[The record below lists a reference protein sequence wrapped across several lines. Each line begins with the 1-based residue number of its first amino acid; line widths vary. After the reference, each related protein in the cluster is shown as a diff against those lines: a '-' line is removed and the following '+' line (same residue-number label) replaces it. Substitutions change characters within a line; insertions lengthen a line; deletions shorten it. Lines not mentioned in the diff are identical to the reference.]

1 MTSAASR
8 RSVRFLYVALIVA
21 AVAALGRGEPSAQSA
36 PPPLYGL
43 TPIGV
48 LGGSQ
53 SAAYDISPYG
63 GVIVGRAQ
71 TAGGAYHAFV
81 EGYDPRTDI
90 GALGGTD
97 STAFG
102 ASSSLAVGQAQTAG
116 GQYHAF
122 TFHPRTKAK
131 VDLGTLGGTWSAAY
145 DASDEIVV
153 GDRGSPATRA
163 CGRFNTRTER
173 CRRSPSISAVTARA
187 RRQPRRRHRRPG
199 LHRRQRV
206 VPPLSTEQRCDDVAR
221 PGQPQRYRQPHQ

>member
-1 MTSAASR
+1 MRTASTGASFLRASCARSRTRRIKTGELHHDQRCEPSVCSASCTSA
-8 RSVRFLYVALIVA
+8 LIIA
-21 AVAALGRGEPSAQSA
+21 AVAALGRGVPSAQSA

-43 TPIGV
+43 TPIGE

-90 GALGGTD
+90 GTLGGTD

-102 ASSSLAVGQAQTAG
+102 ANSSQIVGQAQTAG

-122 TFHPRTKAK
+122 AYAQRTRVP

-145 DASDEIVV
+145 DAGGQIIVGASRIA
-153 GDRGSPATRA
+153 GDARTRA
-163 CGRFNTRTER
+163 FQYAN
-173 CRRSPSISAVTARA
+173 
-187 RRQPRRRHRRPG
+187 G
-199 LHRRQRV
+199 LMTP
-206 VPPLSTEQRCDDVAR
+206 VPPPR
-221 PGQPQRYRQPHQ
+221 PWR